1 MINVH
6 ICVPRFVILLT
17 TITSFC
23 ATHHII
29 LVLCSP
35 KWAAPEVLRGEKFG
49 EPCDVYSFAIVL
61 WEVMAWREPYTTLS
75 SQKIM
80 KGVASENMRPEKLD
94 QIPEE
99 LWNLLEKMW
108 ATDPKSRPT
117 FLELLDEIPLIKE
130 QLKDDPRVSKEGAE
144 RVSSP
149 SGTRI

>member
-1 MINVH
+1 
-6 ICVPRFVILLT
+6 
-17 TITSFC
+17 
-23 ATHHII
+23 
-29 LVLCSP
+29 
-35 KWAAPEVLRGEKFG
+35 
-49 EPCDVYSFAIVL
+49 
-61 WEVMAWREPYTTLS
+61 
-75 SQKIM
+75 M